1 MKENSNKKSIYKMLG
16 ASNHTEEER
25 QKEDYYA
32 TDPIAVELLLDL
44 ETFNKDVWECAC
56 GEKHMS
62 NVLEKRGFNVRS
74 SDIIK
79 RCDDIEEYDFLKKEN
94 IEWNGDIITN
104 PPYKY
109 AEEFIYKA
117 LQIIPTGNKVA
128 MFLRLQFLEGKK
140 RKQLFT
146 NFPPS
151 KVLISSSRIICAK
164 NADFEKMKQGGGSA
178 VAFAWFIW
186 EKGFQGDPIIK
197 WFN

>member
-1 MKENSNKKSIYKMLG
+1 MKENSNKESIYKMIG
-16 ASNHTEEER
+16 ASNHTEKER

-44 ETFNKDVWECAC
+44 ETFNKDIWECAC
-56 GEKHMS
+56 GEKHLS

-79 RCDDIEEYDFLKKEN
+79 RCDDIEEYDFLNNEN
-94 IEWNGDIITN
+94 IEWKGDIITN

-109 AEEFIYKA
+109 AEEFVYKA

-146 NFPPS
+146 NFPPT
-151 KVLISSSRIICAK
+151 KVLISSSRILCAK
-164 NADFEKMKQGGGSA
+164 NGDFEKMKQGGGSA
-178 VAFAWFIW
+178 VAYAWIIW
-186 EKGFQGDPIIK
+186 EKGYQGDPIIK

>member
-1 MKENSNKKSIYKMLG
+1 MKGISNKQSIFKMLG
-16 ASNHTEEER
+16 ASNHTEKER

>member
-1 MKENSNKKSIYKMLG
+1 MKENSNKESIYKMLG

-79 RCDDIEEYDFLKKEN
+79 RCDDIEEYDFLNNEN
-94 IEWNGDIITN
+94 IEWKGDIITN

-109 AEEFIYKA
+109 AEEFVYKA

-178 VAFAWFIW
+178 VAFAWIIW
-186 EKGFQGDPIIK
+186 EKGFKGDPIIK